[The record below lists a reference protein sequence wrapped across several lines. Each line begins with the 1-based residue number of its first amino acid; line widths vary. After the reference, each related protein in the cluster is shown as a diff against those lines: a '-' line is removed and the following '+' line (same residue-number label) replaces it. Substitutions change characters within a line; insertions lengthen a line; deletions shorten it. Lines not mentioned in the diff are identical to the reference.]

1 MDDTWPTRA
10 FTVAIATPLL
20 FRSLITMVYSLLAI
34 GIDIQAL
41 KEAVSVD
48 IGLEVKEVELVGK
61 SEHHS
66 HSAKLLLNQ
75 YHR

>member
-1 MDDTWPTRA
+1 
-10 FTVAIATPLL
+10 
-20 FRSLITMVYSLLAI
+20 MVYSLLAI
-34 GIDIQAL
+34 GIDMQAL

-48 IGLEVKEVELVGK
+48 IGVEVKEVELVGK

-75 YHR
+75 YYR